1 MQQTT
6 RKSASAF
13 LKSRRP
19 QFPKGKGR
27 ARDRALQLCAEMI
40 EAHVKSRSGIFE
52 DGIFPS
58 VPLAFGYF

>member
-1 MQQTT
+1 
-6 RKSASAF
+6 
-13 LKSRRP
+13 
-19 QFPKGKGR
+19 
-27 ARDRALQLCAEMI
+27 MI